1 MQFSIMNRFTGD
13 VNFVAEIE
21 CEDSA
26 PLSIKRGMAV
36 KWAIRN
42 KVSIVQAD
50 LRNADLRGIDLCGAN
65 LRGIDLRN
73 ADLRGID
80 LCGANL
86 RGANLRGANLRDAD
100 LRGADLRF
108 ANLRDAYLR
117 GADLRG
123 ADLRFANLHN
133 ADLHNADLRGADLR
147 FVNLHNADLRGA
159 GLSVLMTDIWTCYIQ
174 QDHIRI
180 GCQYHAVADWLSFSD
195 EEINA
200 MDSQALAWWVKWKDA
215 IMAVHASM
223 TYKSAQG
230 QVK

>member
-86 RGANLRGANLRDAD
+86 RGANLRGAD
-100 LRGADLRF
+100 
-108 ANLRDAYLR
+108 LR

-123 ADLRFANLHN
+123 ADLRFAN
-133 ADLHNADLRGADLR
+133 LRGADLR

-200 MDSQALAWWVKWKDA
+200 MDSRALAWWVKWKDA

>member
-65 LRGIDLRN
+65 LRG
-73 ADLRGID
+73 
-80 LCGANL
+80 ANL
-86 RGANLRGANLRDAD
+86 RGAD
-100 LRGADLRF
+100 LRGAD
-108 ANLRDAYLR
+108 LR

-123 ADLRFANLHN
+123 ADLRFAN
-133 ADLHNADLRGADLR
+133 LRGADLR

-200 MDSQALAWWVKWKDA
+200 MDSRALAWWVKWKDA